1 MLFNVKNNKK
11 KKTIIN
17 VIKAVVAIMY
27 ISFDISVFRWH
38 IKKTSKGILPYLC
51 KSKTTTNKCSHQ
63 QSSPTILMKHL
74 VRKLVCHDNKENT
87 PIQCICS
94 TPETEAIP

>member
-1 MLFNVKNNKK
+1 MLLKAKTANK

-17 VIKAVVAIMY
+17 VTKTMVIMY
-27 ISFDISVFRWH
+27 ISLDINVFRLH
-38 IKKTSKGILPYLC
+38 IKKRSKGILPYLC

-63 QSSPTILMKHL
+63 QSSPTILKKHL

-87 PIQCICS
+87 PIQCIMFY
-94 TPETEAIP
+94 P

>member
-1 MLFNVKNNKK
+1 MLLKAKTANK

-27 ISFDISVFRWH
+27 ISLDINVFRLH
-38 IKKTSKGILPYLC
+38 IKKTTKGILPYLC

-63 QSSPTILMKHL
+63 QSSPTILMKYL
-74 VRKLVCHDNKENT
+74 VRKLFCHDNKENT
-87 PIQCICS
+87 PIQCIMFY
-94 TPETEAIP
+94 P

>member
-1 MLFNVKNNKK
+1 MLLKAKTANKK
-11 KKTIIN
+11 KIIIIN
-17 VIKAVVAIMY
+17 VIRTVVIMY
-27 ISFDISVFRWH
+27 ISLDINVFRLH

-63 QSSPTILMKHL
+63 QSSPTILKKHL

-87 PIQCICS
+87 PIQCIMFY
-94 TPETEAIP
+94 P

>member
-1 MLFNVKNNKK
+1 MLLKAKTANKK

-17 VIKAVVAIMY
+17 VTKTMVIMY
-27 ISFDISVFRWH
+27 ISLDINVFRLH

-63 QSSPTILMKHL
+63 QSSPTILMKYL
-74 VRKLVCHDNKENT
+74 VRKLFCHDNKENT
-87 PIQCICS
+87 PIQCIMFY
-94 TPETEAIP
+94 P